1 MQETDLTKVTK
12 EELLKRE
19 KTAKVVSY
27 LFIGVII
34 IQLAT
39 GIFLTIK
46 QGFSIFMIVPIAF
59 VPILMITISNLKKIR
74 TEIDS
79 RTK

>member
-1 MQETDLTKVTK
+1 MKETDLSKLTI
-12 EELLKRE
+12 EELLKQE
-19 KTAKVVSY
+19 KTVKAVSY

-34 IQLAT
+34 IQFAA

>member
-1 MQETDLTKVTK
+1 MQETDLSKLTI
-12 EELLKRE
+12 EELLKQE
-19 KTAKVVSY
+19 KTVKAVSY

-34 IQLAT
+34 IQFAA